1 MIDSGSWKTYI
12 KKSTADKLK
21 LYIIPKQST
30 VPLADNNQTAKIVG
44 EVVINIEINGQIHR
58 GITAEV
64 IKNLCTDIIIG
75 RDRLQKHRRVIFN
88 FNGPSDDLVIGA
100 VPHSDE
106 HPDEH
111 SDPSQTVVDNSNKTN
126 KQSSNNPSVK
136 LPNNVPSQSK
146 SSLPPNFGTVN
157 ISPPP
162 LFTNLS
168 KNIKPIATKSRR
180 QSMANLNFI
189 KQEIDK
195 LHASGITSITVESTS
210 VRYER

>member
-100 VPHSDE
+100 VC
-106 HPDEH
+106 
-111 SDPSQTVVDNSNKTN
+111 
-126 KQSSNNPSVK
+126 
-136 LPNNVPSQSK
+136 
-146 SSLPPNFGTVN
+146 
-157 ISPPP
+157 
-162 LFTNLS
+162 
-168 KNIKPIATKSRR
+168 
-180 QSMANLNFI
+180 
-189 KQEIDK
+189 
-195 LHASGITSITVESTS
+195 TSF
-210 VRYER
+210 R